1 MTKVL
6 ITGGTGAIGMR
17 LTRLLLENGHEVRHV
32 SRHLSSKTGVPTFKW
47 NLETKEIDPEAIK
60 DVEVIMHL
68 AGAGIADAPWTKE
81 RRAEIVD
88 SRVGSAKLLFEACK
102 KHGVHLKQFIS
113 ASAIG
118 WYPLSLSE
126 KIHFENDP
134 PGEGFLAEVC
144 RQWEAAADQFE
155 PIADSVAKIRIG
167 LVLARGEGA
176 LKQIALPVQFYAAAG
191 LGKGTQSMSW
201 IHKTDVC
208 RIFAHVMENE
218 LSGVYNGVGPEPISN
233 KDFMQILADVMEKP
247 MFLPNVPEFVIRLM
261 FGEKAELV
269 LRGVPIS
276 SEKIE
281 STGFVFDY
289 PTLNSALMQIYSE
302 DQSS

>member
-17 LTRLLLENGHEVRHV
+17 LTRLLQASGHEVRHV
-32 SRHLSSKTGVPTFKW
+32 SRNGASQSGVPTFKW
-47 NLETKEIDPEAIK
+47 NLDKHEIDPAAIN

-68 AGAGIADAPWTKE
+68 AGAGIADAPWTNE
-81 RRAEIVD
+81 RRAEIIE
-88 SRVGSAKLLFEACK
+88 SRVGSANLLLNACK
-102 KHGVHLKQFIS
+102 KQGVHLKHFIS

-118 WYPLSLSE
+118 WYPLSLSQ
-126 KIHFENDP
+126 KMHFEHDP
-134 PGEGFLAEVC
+134 PGTGFLAEVC
-144 RQWEAAADQFE
+144 QKWEAAADQFDS
-155 PIADSVAKIRIG
+155 IADHVAKIRIG

-201 IHKTDVC
+201 IHKIDVC
-208 RIFAHVMENE
+208 RIFAHVMEKE
-218 LSGVYNGVGPEPISN
+218 LSGVFNGVGPEPISN

-247 MFLPNVPEFVIRLM
+247 MFLPNVPEFVIKMM
-261 FGEKAELV
+261 FGEKADLV